1 MTAKQNTVRCLKR
14 YALALT
20 VGGVAAFS
28 LLWVMQLLIATG
40 EAAITEQR
48 ETHFLDFVRV
58 KPDPPP
64 LPEDHRPEKPEDP
77 PPPPPRTIQDP
88 LDPGTEVTPV
98 IKPPPPPADGGGIA
112 GIPGDQ
118 TLEGEFLPLV
128 RVAPDY
134 PLTALRKGLEG
145 YCDVECTVTPKGTTT
160 DVHAIYCTSTLFER
174 ASIRAVQQ
182 FKYKPRVVGGVP
194 LAVSGVRHRIRFE
207 IDK

>member
-1 MTAKQNTVRCLKR
+1 MKGNNHTVRWLKR

-28 LLWVMQLLIATG
+28 LLWVMQFLIATG
-40 EAAITEQR
+40 EAAITEER

-58 KPDPPP
+58 RPDTPPV
-64 LPEDHRPEKPEDP
+64 PENVRPEKPEDP
-77 PPPPPRTIQDP
+77 PPPPPRTIQEP
-88 LDPGTEVTPV
+88 LDTETEVTPV
-98 IKPPPPPADGGGIA
+98 IKPPLPPTDSGRIT
-112 GIPGDQ
+112 GIPRDQ
-118 TLEGEFLPLV
+118 ALEGEILPLV

-134 PLTALRKGLEG
+134 PLAALRRGLEG

-160 DVHAIYCTSTLFER
+160 DVHAIYCTSKLFER